1 MAPTRIAPS
10 ARMDRR
16 LRVVVAILSGA
27 LLLALAVGA
36 WGQDPADVARGK
48 ALYEVACVHCHDRS
62 IHDRKQLAA
71 RSFDD
76 VRNYVRRWSSVAGQQ
91 WSPAEV
97 HAVTLYL
104 NARYYRYPC
113 DTPDCKHEVTL
124 RGR

>member
-1 MAPTRIAPS
+1 MHRQQRL
-10 ARMDRR
+10 AR
-16 LRVVVAILSGA
+16 AIPWLSGLGGA
-27 LLLALAVGA
+27 LLLASSV

-71 RSFDD
+71 RTFDD
-76 VRNYVRRWSSVAGQQ
+76 VRNYVRRWSSVAGQK
-91 WSPAEV
+91 WSPSDIQ
-97 HAVTLYL
+97 AVTLYL

-124 RGR
+124 LQR

>member
-1 MAPTRIAPS
+1 MARDRVGPS
-10 ARMDRR
+10 AGSLRR
-16 LRVVVAILSGA
+16 LRHELAGLAGA
-27 LLLALAVGA
+27 LLLTGGA
-36 WGQDPADVARGK
+36 WGQDAADVARGK

-76 VRNYVRRWSSVAGQQ
+76 VRTYVRRWSSVALQQ
-91 WSPAEV
+91 WSAAEI

-104 NARYYRYPC
+104 NQRYYRYPC

-124 RGR
+124 LGR